1 MVFSDYFQWNS
12 TQRFLIMR
20 GKMSGGSSWSWSC
33 LYWVKKKEV
42 FCRMK
47 FCVTVS
53 DRVHSLIHHLPR
65 RLLCHLGCS
74 NKFQKCLPSRD
85 TSERARRIKS
95 TKCESTDR
103 MNPRRLV
110 CHRVKTIHYTRARR
124 VLSVNGDMCRV
135 QLPITFL
142 KSFFERFRGKF

>member
-1 MVFSDYFQWNS
+1 MVVAAEVEVVCIESKKRS
-12 TQRFLIMR
+12 FLSNE
-20 GKMSGGSSWSWSC
+20 K
-33 LYWVKKKEV
+33 
-42 FCRMK
+42 
-47 FCVTVS
+47 CVTVS

-103 MNPRRLV
+103 MNPRRLI

-124 VLSVNGDMCRV
+124 VLSVNGDTCRV

-142 KSFFERFRGKF
+142 KSFSPRKILMRKF